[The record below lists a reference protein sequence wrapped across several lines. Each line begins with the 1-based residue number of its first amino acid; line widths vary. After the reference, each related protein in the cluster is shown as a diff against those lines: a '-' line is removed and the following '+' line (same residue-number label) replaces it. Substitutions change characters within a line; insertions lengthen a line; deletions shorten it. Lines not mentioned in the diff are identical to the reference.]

1 MRSLFAAT
9 TLACALLFFGSPAKA
24 SYILDMPVTASPTK
38 HQRAQ
43 ATHNHQQKP
52 SRVAERPQAAPVW
65 TASIFSAVITRA
77 ESASP
82 APASIS
88 GDVRPPAWCGWY
100 MRQLF
105 DEADHRL
112 NLAINWARIW
122 GHAVAGPHIGAIA
135 VWSFGNGHGHVALIR
150 AGPDRHGRWMTEG
163 GNEDNAV
170 RIHWRSLAGAFAFR
184 SP

>member
-77 ESASP
+77 ELGKPRAGFDQRRR
-82 APASIS
+82 APAGMVRLVHASVVPRGRPQTLILRS
-88 GDVRPPAWCGWY
+88 TGRAFGD
-100 MRQLF
+100 MRLPGRTS
-105 DEADHRL
+105 A
-112 NLAINWARIW
+112 
-122 GHAVAGPHIGAIA
+122 P
-135 VWSFGNGHGHVALIR
+135 SPFG
-150 AGPDRHGRWMTEG
+150 
-163 GNEDNAV
+163 
-170 RIHWRSLAGAFAFR
+170 RSATGMDT